1 MLYISDLSDKKLFI
15 VLSVNKRKVNYVDE
29 DEDED
34 DFGEIFFVKIIN

>member
-15 VLSVNKRKVNYVDE
+15 VLSANKRKVNYVDE